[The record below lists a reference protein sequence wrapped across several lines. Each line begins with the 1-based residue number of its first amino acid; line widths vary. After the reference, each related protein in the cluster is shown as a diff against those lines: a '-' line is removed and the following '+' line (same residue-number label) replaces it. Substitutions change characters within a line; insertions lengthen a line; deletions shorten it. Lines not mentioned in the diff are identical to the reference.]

1 MKRMSRR
8 TKRMIAIMVAYM
20 IVVVNVISA
29 YANENLEGNTL
40 TYSEEEVMSWEGS
53 SGDSGESSYEAP
65 AVEEYTEEENQQQE
79 ESSYEEPAYEE
90 PSSEEPVSEEPV
102 SEEPSQ
108 EASVPETTVE
118 ASGEMNAE
126 SGEETG
132 TPEATI
138 VPEAD
143 PAAEATPTAIAE
155 ATQVLPHCYCHYLF
169 LLYY

>member
-40 TYSEEEVMSWEGS
+40 TYSEEEVVSWEGS

-79 ESSYEEPAYEE
+79 ESSYEE

-132 TPEATI
+132 TAF
-138 VPEAD
+138 VM
-143 PAAEATPTAIAE
+143 
-155 ATQVLPHCYCHYLF
+155 
-169 LLYY
+169 